1 MCTFFSFVSDPSK
14 PIAKRFLYFNWEQ
27 RQDFLKGKIKEESPD
42 SHTSIGHFYGYSAV
56 KEDSLNKYE
65 YNPLTQKFIVDQIN
79 NKVDDSIE
87 AEKWVKE
94 LDFKNVCPLLI
105 LKPIINPLS
114 LPPRK
119 PTKKDIENL
128 KKWASVWASVWES
141 VWDSVWDSVWTSVR
155 DSVKDSVWDSVWTS
169 VRGSVKDSVR
179 DSVWDYVWAS
189 VRSSVWASVWAYL
202 SSFFNIKY
210 KFDYSPLLELYAH
223 GFIPSF
229 DGTTWRLH
237 TGTKATIVYEWEK

>member
-1 MCTFFSFVSDPSK
+1 MCNFFSFISDPTK
-14 PIAKRFLYFNWEQ
+14 PITKRFLYFNWGQ

-42 SHTSIGHFYGYSAV
+42 SHTSISHFYGYSAI

-65 YNPLTQKFIVDQIN
+65 YNPLTQKFAIDQIN
-79 NKVDDSIE
+79 NKIDDSVE

-128 KKWASVWASVWES
+128 KKWDSVRDSVGASVG
-141 VWDSVWDSVWTSVR
+141 DSVWDSVR
-155 DSVKDSVWDSVWTS
+155 DSVGDSVWDSV
-169 VRGSVKDSVR
+169 GDSVR
-179 DSVWDYVWAS
+179 DSVWD
-189 VRSSVWASVWAYL
+189 SVWAYL

-210 KFDYSPLLELYAH
+210 KFDYSPLLELYAR
-223 GFIPSF
+223 GFVSSF
-229 DGTTWRLH
+229 DGKTWRLH
-237 TGTKATIVYEWEK
+237 TGTKATIVYEWVK